1 MQGATPG
8 LGGDRQI
15 LRGLSGAA
23 LLALYLGIALAPL
36 LLALI
41 AGKPARNAW
50 RELSAGLAMMGF
62 AMLLMEFVL
71 SGRLRGISGRVGID
85 VTMRVHQLAALGV
98 LLAASG

>member
-41 AGKPARNAW
+41 AGKPVRNAW